1 MWGRGWSRRGSSP
14 HIASEDRFP
23 LKDLD
28 GSYDHARLPRCLCCS
43 VIPAP
48 NVDCRALIGAA
59 HRSSSPSGCAL
70 KRQATGKRAKGVQV
84 QQGRCGRKIPPAS
97 VATNASITIGWWPGV
112 RHPYAGR
119 PSGALELVGVL
130 GKRVDDHHT
139 KRDDHY
145 REHRRRRNDEEPPDG
160 SHDGEE
166 IAHRPTEAPSS
177 EEVYARVQRDQSDD
191 SVEDP
196 PEEEVRVHQVA
207 CGGHPPASAR
217 ER

>member
-1 MWGRGWSRRGSSP
+1 MS
-14 HIASEDRFP
+14 D
-23 LKDLD
+23 
-28 GSYDHARLPRCLCCS
+28 
-43 VIPAP
+43 IPY
-48 NVDCRALIGAA
+48 
-59 HRSSSPSGCAL
+59 
-70 KRQATGKRAKGVQV
+70 
-84 QQGRCGRKIPPAS
+84 
-97 VATNASITIGWWPGV
+97 W
-112 RHPYAGR
+112 GR
-119 PSGALELVGVL
+119 PSGALSVVGVL

-145 REHRRRRNDEEPPDG
+145 REHRRSRNDEEPPDG

-217 ER
+217 KRQERGQSLEASYDEHYDGGEGEHAGSVRRPPGTGRTLRLAADSTRDRFAVLMCHYLSPF